1 MGTEPSNL
9 LLADDGESSQKTLVQ
24 LLESLGHRVTRA
36 TTNDEVFERIGS
48 DPPDVVLLGLRS
60 SQINAYQILRR
71 LGSTGG
77 RPPVIVM
84 SSPDGIEG
92 VAKCLEMGADDY
104 LLDPLHPTLLRT
116 RVSDCLER
124 ARLRRQSERDAIE
137 QERAEEALRARE
149 KYERDVHIGR
159 QIQQSFLPTSIQQP
173 AGWEIAARFQPAREV
188 AGDWYDAFLLP
199 QINRV
204 GIVIADVCDKGVGAA
219 LFMGLMRSLLR
230 AFAQQPTSLR
240 WLDAIDREPPVD
252 PTVGVATRRRALPT
266 AGTTALK
273 NAIEQTNNYIAKN
286 HGETGMF
293 ATVFF
298 ATLDPTNGQLLY
310 INAGH
315 EKPAIVGPN
324 GVRERLEPTG
334 LAVGMLPDSDY
345 TIGSAQLQPGEFLV
359 AYTDGVPEARDSNR
373 KFFTEARL
381 LGLLNDPPLAAATLL
396 DRIVDSVRAHIADA
410 DQYDDVTLLAVRR
423 GANAE
428 TDRSARAG

>member
-1 MGTEPSNL
+1 MGTEPHQV
-9 LLADDGESSQKTLVQ
+9 LLADDSDASRTSLSRFV
-24 LLESLGHRVTRA
+24 ESLGHTVIRA
-36 TTNDEVFERIGS
+36 TTNEEVFARVETSR
-48 DPPDVVLLGLRS
+48 PDVILLGVRS
-60 SQINAYQILRR
+60 SRINAYQVLRR
-71 LGSTGG
+71 LQNIAGA
-77 RPPVIVM
+77 PPVIVF
-84 SSPDGIEG
+84 STPDGVEG
-92 VAKCLEMGADDY
+92 VAKCLEMGAADY
-104 LLDPLHPTLLRT
+104 IMDPLHPTLIRT
-116 RVSDCLER
+116 RLDDCIE
-124 ARLRRQSERDAIE
+124 AQRLRREREQASIE
-137 QERAEEALRARE
+137 QQRAEEALQARE

-159 QIQQSFLPTSIQQP
+159 QIQRSFLPTSLP
-173 AGWEIAARFQPAREV
+173 RLPDWEIAAQFQPAREV

-240 WLDAIDREPPVD
+240 WLDAIDGESPIAR
-252 PTVGVATRRRALPT
+252 GVSVAERRRSLPT

-298 ATLDPTNGQLLY
+298 GILDPRSGQLLY

-315 EKPAIVGPN
+315 EKPAIVGRE

-334 LAVGMLPDSDY
+334 TAVGMMPDSDY
-345 TIGSAQLQPGEFLV
+345 SIGSAQLHPGEILV
-359 AYTDGVPEARDSNR
+359 TYTDGVPEARDSDR
-373 KFFTEARL
+373 KFFTESRL
-381 LGLLNDPPLAAATLL
+381 LGLLNDPPPSAAALL
-396 DRIVDSVRAHIADA
+396 DRVVDSVRAHIADA

-423 GANAE
+423 GTEAL
-428 TDRSARAG
+428 T